1 MISRKPQSH
10 LIALAPAPIPQHV
23 AIIMDGN
30 RRWAREHNLPVAEG
44 YRRGVSTLRDTV
56 RTCTDLGISMLTVYG
71 FSEEN
76 WSRPWAEIS
85 VLFDICSAFAYQEL
99 EGLRRDN
106 VRVRIIGKYEALPE
120 RPRRALANLAN
131 KTSANTG
138 TVLNL
143 AVNYSARTELRDA
156 VRALAA
162 DVRDGKLGADAVDDQ
177 TLGTYLYTAGMP
189 DPDLLIRPG
198 GEHRLSN
205 FLLYQCA
212 YTELYVTEVCW
223 PAFTREQFAMAIA
236 EFQRRH
242 RRFGR

>member
-1 MISRKPQSH
+1 MISTKPQN
-10 LIALAPAPIPQHV
+10 LITLAPAPIPRHV

-30 RRWAREHNLPVAEG
+30 RRWARERNLPVAEG
-44 YRRGVSTLRDTV
+44 YRRGIATLREAV
-56 RTCTDLGISMLTVYG
+56 RTSRDFGISMLTVYG

-85 VLFDICSAFAYQEL
+85 ILFDLCSAFAYQEL
-99 EGLRRDN
+99 EGLCRDN
-106 VRVRIIGKYEALPE
+106 VRVQVIGKYEALPE
-120 RPRRALANLAN
+120 RPRRALTNLVA
-131 KTSANTG
+131 KTARNTG
-138 TVLNL
+138 VVLNL

-156 VRALAA
+156 VRALAGDLRTGTLAA
-162 DVRDGKLGADAVDDQ
+162 DAIDEHTLGA
-177 TLGTYLYTAGMP
+177 YLYTKGMP

-223 PAFTREQFAMAIA
+223 PEFTRDHFAKAVA

>member
-1 MISRKPQSH
+1 MISSKPQPH
-10 LIALAPAPIPQHV
+10 LIALAPAPIPKHV

-30 RRWAREHNLPVAEG
+30 RRWARERNLPVAEG
-44 YRRGVSTLRDTV
+44 YRRGIATLREIV
-56 RTCTDLGISMLTVYG
+56 RACRDLDIPMLTVYG

-76 WSRPWAEIS
+76 WSRPWTEIAI
-85 VLFDICSAFAYQEL
+85 LFDLCSAFAYQEL
-99 EGLRRDN
+99 DGLRRDN
-106 VRVRIIGKYEALPE
+106 VRVQVIGKYEALPAK
-120 RPRRALANLAN
+120 PRRALENLIE
-131 KTSANTG
+131 KTAANTG

-156 VRALAA
+156 VRAMAG
-162 DVRDGKLGADAVDDQ
+162 DVRTGALDPEAIDEQ
-177 TLGTYLYTAGMP
+177 TLGAYLYTKDMP

-198 GEHRLSN
+198 GEYRLSN

-223 PAFTREQFAMAIA
+223 PEFARDHFAMAVA
-236 EFQRRH
+236 EFQRRQ

>member
-1 MISRKPQSH
+1 MISSKPQSH
-10 LIALAPAPIPQHV
+10 LIALAPAPIPKHV

-30 RRWAREHNLPVAEG
+30 RRWARERNLPVAEG
-44 YRRGVSTLRDTV
+44 YRRGIATLRETV
-56 RTCTDLGISMLTVYG
+56 RTCGDFGIQMLTVYG

-76 WSRPWAEIS
+76 WSRPWTEIS
-85 VLFDICSAFAYQEL
+85 ILFDLCSAFAYQEL

-106 VRVRIIGKYEALPE
+106 VRVQVIGKYEALPE
-120 RPRRALANLAN
+120 KPRRALENLME
-131 KTSANTG
+131 KTAANTG

-156 VRALAA
+156 VRGLAHDVSSGALAPEA
-162 DVRDGKLGADAVDDQ
+162 IDEQ
-177 TLGTYLYTAGMP
+177 TLGGYLYTKGMP

-198 GEHRLSN
+198 GEYRLSN

-223 PAFTREQFAMAIA
+223 PEFTRDHFAMAVA